1 MPAFQKLIYEVDLC
15 WIFGD
20 STIQRIEEI
29 MALIVLPVI
38 LLQGYSAGN
47 WGTKVQTQSDFWGDW
62 IREVPSCLG

>member
-47 WGTKVQTQSDFWGDW
+47 WGTKVQTQSDF
-62 IREVPSCLG
+62 